1 MANCGAPNRSARAAG
16 PRHRNCFFDSCLR
29 FVGKRQSLISFMTEP
44 TATPHL
50 PRLGLALR
58 ELLQRR
64 RHGALGTLDAA
75 DGSPFVSM
83 VPYAIDRAAGRLVL
97 HVSGLAAHTANMAAE
112 PRVSLMVTEADADD
126 APVHDLPRA
135 TLQAIAHTPEPGSPA
150 WQSARNAYLQRFADA
165 QPMTELP
172 DFRFVT
178 LAPTGARQIAG
189 FGSARSVQADELLA
203 LLQGA

>member
-1 MANCGAPNRSARAAG
+1 MANCGARPGRAHATG
-16 PRHRNCFFDSCLR
+16 LQRLNFFFDSCLR
-29 FVGKRQSLISFMTEP
+29 FVDKRQRLISFMTEP

-50 PRLGLALR
+50 PRLGLELR
-58 ELLQRR
+58 ALLQRR

-97 HVSGLAAHTANMAAE
+97 HVSGLAVHTTNMAVE
-112 PRVSLMVTEADADD
+112 PRVSLLVTEADADD

-135 TLQAIAHTPEPGSPA
+135 TLQAIAHTPEPASPA
-150 WQSARNAYLQRFADA
+150 WQSARDAYLQRFANA

-189 FGSARSVQADELLA
+189 FGSARSVQVDELLS
-203 LLQGA
+203 LLRSA